1 MGMSV
6 DTSKLDESIGI
17 ISDCFNDKILET
29 FAGLASVIKAE
40 MENGDNAVMEQAYEQ
55 CKKTQEVYNPCIE
68 SVKGFFK
75 DVNETIEV
83 ADYLEKRAN
92 MGSVGSHDAA
102 FTTENLDAA
111 DAKL

>member
-6 DTSKLDESIGI
+6 DTAKLDESIGI
-17 ISDCFNDKILET
+17 ISDCFNNKILDT
-29 FAGLASVIKAE
+29 FAELASVIKAE
-40 MENGDNAVMEQAYEQ
+40 KENGDNAIMDQAYEQ
-55 CKKTQEVYNPCIE
+55 CKKTQEVYNPCVA
-68 SVKGFFK
+68 SVEGFFK

-92 MGSVGSHDAA
+92 MGSVGSHDAS
-102 FTTENLDAA
+102 FSSENLDAA